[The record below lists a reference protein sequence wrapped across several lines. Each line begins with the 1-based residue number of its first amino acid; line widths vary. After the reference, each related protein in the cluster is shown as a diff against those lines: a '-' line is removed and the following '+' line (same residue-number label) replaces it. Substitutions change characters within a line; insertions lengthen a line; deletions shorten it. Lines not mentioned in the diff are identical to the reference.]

1 MNPLYP
7 VNLTVTIPPEL
18 LDIGRKVT
26 QALDSDVGG
35 ANSWMPVTEGEE
47 IVGYVADAPCTEA
60 FKEQVLGM
68 LASPELLHGAVGAD
82 FAARW
87 ADQVPPT
94 LGECESFCGGAVVLE
109 PSGDLISGSPEVDPV

>member
-7 VNLTVTIPPEL
+7 VNLTVSIPPDL

-26 QALDSDVGG
+26 QALDTDVGG
-35 ANSWMPVTEGEE
+35 AASWMPVTEGEE
-47 IVGYVADAPCTEA
+47 VVGYVADAPVTEA
-60 FKEQVLGM
+60 FKAQVLAM
-68 LASPELLHGAVGAD
+68 LASPELLHGAVCAD

-94 LGECESFCGGAVVLE
+94 LGECAAFCAGAVVLE
-109 PSGDLISGSPEVDPV
+109 PASPSDIIDP